1 MEIFVYFLLGLA
13 LVAALIYAGV
23 VSVSVFKEIT
33 FLRWRRRMLA
43 VPIPEPVHES
53 EPVPVTP
60 PKEKGTWVRFAGKW
74 MECRMEGGQG
84 GRGMPTLAVV
94 RLTDKRTHSRRIV
107 RLLDDVREMNA

>member
-1 MEIFVYFLLGLA
+1 MDILIYLLGA
-13 LVAALIYAGV
+13 IGIC
-23 VSVSVFKEIT
+23 VSVAFVIWVIDFHRTTKSV
-33 FLRWRRRMLA
+33 L
-43 VPIPEPVHES
+43 

-74 MECRMEGGQG
+74 MMCRMEGGQG